1 MFEVDGQSF
10 LTIVVVA
17 AVAAVAAGLLAR
29 RVPVPVVVLE
39 VVLGIVIGP
48 ELLGLAESDKFVD
61 FFSSLGLGMLFFFAG
76 YEIDFARLKGEP
88 IKLALLGWA
97 LSLVLAFTIGGLLAW
112 AGVVLSL
119 LLTGAAMTTTA
130 VGTLIP
136 ILGDAGELRT
146 RFGTYLLGAGAIGE
160 FGPILMIT
168 LFLSTGRPLAS
179 GAILIAFVI
188 VSVLVALV
196 AVRSMGSGWKLVEQ
210 TMEGSS
216 QLGVRLAVVLV
227 FLLAF
232 LAAELGLDLL
242 LGGFMAGAIVR
253 LALQG
258 REVEVFESKLKA
270 VGYGFFIPFFFV
282 VSGIK
287 LDVGALFE
295 DPIRLLELPLFL
307 ACFLV
312 VRGGPA
318 LLLYRKALERRDRLS
333 LAFFSATGLPLI
345 VAITTVGVERGEMRA
360 STAASLVAAGILSTS
375 IFPLVG
381 LRLRGDRT
389 EAAAAP

>member
-1 MFEVDGQSF
+1 
-10 LTIVVVA
+10 VVA
-17 AVAAVAAGLLAR
+17 AIAAVAAGLLAK

-39 VVLGIVIGP
+39 VVLGIVVGP

-76 YEIDFARLKGEP
+76 YEIDFGRLRGQP
-88 IKLALLGWA
+88 IKLALAGWA
-97 LSLVLAFTIGGLLAW
+97 LSLVLAFSSGGLLAL

-136 ILGDAGELRT
+136 ILGDAGEMRT
-146 RFGTYLLGAGAIGE
+146 RFGTYLLGAGAVGE

-168 LFLSTGRPLAS
+168 LFLSTTRPLESAV
-179 GAILIAFVI
+179 ILLSFVVVSLLVAFVA
-188 VSVLVALV
+188 VGSVG
-196 AVRSMGSGWKLVEQ
+196 RGWQLVER

-232 LAAELGLDLL
+232 MAAELGLDLL

-253 LALQG
+253 LALKG
-258 REVEVFESKLKA
+258 REVTVFESKLTA

-287 LDVGALFE
+287 LDVGALAE

-307 ACFLV
+307 LCFLV
-312 VRGGPA
+312 VRGVPA
-318 LLLYRKALERRDRLS
+318 LLLYRKALDGRDRLS

-345 VAITTVGVERGEMRA
+345 VAITTIGVERGEMRA

-381 LRLRGDRT
+381 LSLRGDRAS
-389 EAAAAP
+389 AAAAP

>member
-1 MFEVDGQSF
+1 
-10 LTIVVVA
+10 
-17 AVAAVAAGLLAR
+17 
-29 RVPVPVVVLE
+29 
-39 VVLGIVIGP
+39 
-48 ELLGLAESDKFVD
+48 
-61 FFSSLGLGMLFFFAG
+61 
-76 YEIDFARLKGEP
+76 
-88 IKLALLGWA
+88 
-97 LSLVLAFTIGGLLAW
+97 
-112 AGVVLSL
+112 
-119 LLTGAAMTTTA
+119 

-146 RFGTYLLGAGAIGE
+146 RFGTYMLGAGAIGE
-160 FGPILMIT
+160 FGPILIIT
-168 LFLSTGRPLAS
+168 LFLSTGRPVGSAL
-179 GAILIAFVI
+179 ILIAFVI

-196 AVRSMGSGWKLVEQ
+196 AVRSMGSGWQLVER

-258 REVEVFESKLKA
+258 REVTVFESKLTA

-287 LDVGALFE
+287 LDVGALAD

-318 LLLYRKALERRDRLS
+318 LLLYRKALGGRDRLS

-381 LRLRGDRT
+381 LKLRGDRPS
-389 EAAAAP
+389 AAAAP

>member
-10 LTIVVVA
+10 LTIVAVA
-17 AVAAVAAGLLAR
+17 AVAAVASGLLANR
-29 RVPVPVVVLE
+29 LPVPVVVLE
-39 VVLGIVIGP
+39 VVLGIVVGP
-48 ELLGLAESDKFVD
+48 QLLGLADSDSFVD

-76 YEIDFARLKGEP
+76 YEIDFGRLKGEP
-88 IKLALLGWA
+88 IKLALLGW
-97 LSLVLAFTIGGLLAW
+97 LVSLVLAFTIGGLLAW

-119 LLTGAAMTTTA
+119 ALTGAAMTTTA

-136 ILGDAGELRT
+136 ILGDAGEMRT
-146 RFGTYLLGAGAIGE
+146 RFGTYLLGAGAVGE

-168 LFLSTGRPLAS
+168 LFLSTKRPLAS
-179 GAILIAFVI
+179 ALILLAFVV
-188 VSVLVALV
+188 VSVLVALL
-196 AVRSMGSGWKLVEQ
+196 AVGSVERGWPLVER

-227 FLLAF
+227 FLLAY
-232 LAAELGLDLL
+232 LAGELGLDLL

-253 LALQG
+253 YALRG
-258 REVEVFESKLKA
+258 REVSVFDSKLTA

-282 VSGIK
+282 VSGVK
-287 LDVGALFE
+287 LDVGALTE
-295 DPIRLLELPLFL
+295 DPVRLLELPLFL

-318 LLLYRKALERRDRLS
+318 LLLYRKALDTRDRLA
-333 LAFFSATGLPLI
+333 LASFSSTGLPLI

-360 STAASLVAAGILSTS
+360 STAASLVGAGIVSTS

-381 LRLRGDRT
+381 LSLRGDRAS
-389 EAAAAP
+389 AAAAP

>member
-1 MFEVDGQSF
+1 VFEVDGQSF

-17 AVAAVAAGLLAR
+17 SIAAVGAGLLAR
-29 RVPVPVVVLE
+29 RLPLPVVVLE
-39 VVLGIVIGP
+39 VVLGIVVGP
-48 ELLGLAESDKFVD
+48 ELLGLAESDSFVD

-76 YEIDFARLKGEP
+76 YEIDFGRLRGEP

-97 LSLVLAFTIGGLLAW
+97 VSLVLAFSIGGLLAW

-119 LLTGAAMTTTA
+119 ALTGAAMTTTA

-136 ILGDAGELRT
+136 ILGDAGEMRT
-146 RFGTYLLGAGAIGE
+146 RFGTYLLAAGAVGE

-168 LFLSTGRPLAS
+168 LFLSTSRPVGSAL
-179 GAILIAFVI
+179 ILVAFVV

-196 AVRSMGSGWKLVEQ
+196 AVRSMGTGWKLVEQ

-253 LALQG
+253 LALRG
-258 REVEVFESKLKA
+258 REVTVFESKLTA

-282 VSGIK
+282 VSGLK
-287 LDVGALFE
+287 LDVGALAN
-295 DPIRLLELPLFL
+295 DPMRLLELPLFL

-312 VRGGPA
+312 VRGAPA
-318 LLLYRKALERRDRLS
+318 MLLYRGALDRRDRLS
-333 LAFFSATGLPLI
+333 LAFFSGTGLPLI

-381 LRLRGDRT
+381 LSLRGDRAS
-389 EAAAAP
+389 AAAAR